1 MTRATNARIAGF
13 TLLFYIA
20 VGVAGMILSGRV
32 SRAGGTTERLASM
45 AQHETEV
52 RVSAVLGLLTGF
64 VALALGM
71 ALYAITREQDPDLA
85 MLALTC
91 RVGEGVMAGIFI
103 PMTLGLLS
111 LATADGANTPD
122 AAAANVIGS
131 FVMTVRRWN
140 PIIAATFFAVG
151 SALFSWLLL
160 RGRMIPVALAWLG
173 VLASVLLVVGL
184 PLQLAG
190 FLRGPATQLM
200 WIPMAAF
207 EIPLG
212 LWLLVK
218 GVAMPPILQSRP
230 GHTEGAHA
238 CPTAQ

>member
-1 MTRATNARIAGF
+1 MTRRTNARIAGF
-13 TLLFYIA
+13 TFLFYIA
-20 VGVAGMILSGRV
+20 VGVAGMILSGRA
-32 SRAGGTTERLASM
+32 SGTGGTAERLASM

-52 RVSAVLGLLTGF
+52 RVSAVLGLSTGF
-64 VALALGM
+64 LALALGV
-71 ALYAITREQDPDLA
+71 ALYAITREEDPDLA

-91 RVGEGVMAGIFI
+91 RIGEGVMAGLFI

-122 AAAANVIGS
+122 AAAANVLGS
-131 FVMTVRRWN
+131 FVMTGRRWS

-151 SALFSWLLL
+151 SMLFSWLLL

-173 VLASVLLVVGL
+173 VLAPVLLVVGL

-190 FLRGPATQLM
+190 FLRGFVTQLM

-212 LWLLVK
+212 LWLIIK
-218 GVAMPPILQSRP
+218 GARMPPARQSSP
-230 GHTEGAHA
+230 AHA
-238 CPTAQ
+238 